1 MTRKLLIFGGQG
13 MLGHLLVRF
22 LSEYGSYHI
31 HYTTRDKQDPKGLYV
46 DVRDPVLVD
55 KVIEAVSP
63 DVIINCLGVLNRFA
77 EENPQEAYWV
87 NGLMPHRIRAAVER
101 EGGKLIHISSD
112 CVFSGSRGDYKEND
126 EPEGTTVY
134 ARSKALGEVIDYPH
148 LTIRTSIVGPEIRK
162 QGIGLLQ
169 WFLRQ
174 EGTVKGYTRVMWNGV
189 TTLELAKA
197 IHYAI
202 EHPVCGLLQLTAPE
216 KISKYELLHLFQ
228 DVFDKRDVVIVP
240 DEEICLDRTLAN
252 TRDDFNYVVT
262 EYPTML
268 RQLADWMR
276 SS

>member
-1 MTRKLLIFGGQG
+1 MTRKLLILGGQG
-13 MLGHLLVRF
+13 MLGHLLVRYF
-22 LSEYGSYHI
+22 NECSSYHI
-31 HYTTRDKQDPKGLYV
+31 QYTTRDKQDLKGLYV

-63 DVIINCLGVLNRFA
+63 DVTINCLGILNHFA
-77 EENPQEAYWV
+77 EANTQEAYWV
-87 NGLMPHRIRAAVER
+87 NGLLPHRIRAAVER

-112 CVFSGSRGDYKEND
+112 CVFSGSRGAYKEND

-134 ARSKALGEVIDYPH
+134 ARSKALGEVTACPH

-197 IHYAI
+197 IHHAI
-202 EHPVCGLLQLTAPE
+202 EHPVYGLLQLTAPE

-228 DVFDKRDVVIVP
+228 NVFDKRDVMIVP
-240 DEEICLDRTLAN
+240 DEEICLDRTLVN
-252 TRDDFNYVVT
+252 TRNDYAYEVS

-268 RQLADWMR
+268 SQLADWMR